1 MKWQTAKI
9 GIFTLIPLFLLI
21 PFSYHSNL
29 LINGSITEGI
39 VTGQRTVLINKFY
52 TDVATYAEITFE
64 TSKGL
69 FVFYGPDNYVLKEGT
84 IVSVIYNPEEPTKC
98 CLYNW
103 FALYMNPLLIITFVL
118 ELLLFIGYWYLH
130 YELKEKNLT

>member
-9 GIFTLIPLFLLI
+9 GIFTLIPLFLLL

-29 LINGSITEGI
+29 LINGSITEGV

-52 TDVATYAEITFE
+52 SDVATYAEITFE

-69 FVFYGPDNYVLKEGT
+69 FVFYGPDNYVLKKGT
-84 IVSVIYNPEEPTKC
+84 VVSVIYNPEEPTNC

-118 ELLLFIGYWYLH
+118 ELLLFIGYWYMH